1 MMTKSRP
8 RTSNQVR
15 SRLFAAIGVC
25 AMAVAAYAWTS
36 AAKADDAQ
44 APVAKADDA
53 QAPAAQTG
61 GAAEAAFDGQ
71 RAFEHLRRLVAIGPR
86 PAGSVQIREARA
98 YITRELSA
106 LGLTVQEQPFTAA
119 TPLGPVA
126 MVNLIVRLNGRRPE
140 RVLVT
145 GHYDTKLFKDQV
157 FVGANDGA
165 SSAALLIELARVL
178 SARPREYTQELIWFD
193 GEEAVRRDWAGQ
205 DNTYGSRFYVQA
217 ARQAGAIGSIK
228 AMVLVDM
235 IGARDLIVRRDTLS
249 TPWLTDLIW
258 STARQ
263 LGYGQV
269 FLDDGFPVEDDHGP
283 FLAAGVPSVDIID
296 LNDYPEW
303 HKSTDDLSHVS
314 AESLQIVGNV
324 LVAALPKIQ

>member
-1 MMTKSRP
+1 MRARM
-8 RTSNQVR
+8 
-15 SRLFAAIGVC
+15 LAAIGIS
-25 AMAVAAYAWTS
+25 ALAVAVHAWTS
-36 AAKADDAQ
+36 VTRADDAQ
-44 APVAKADDA
+44 EPVAKASG
-53 QAPAAQTG
+53 PAG
-61 GAAEAAFDGQ
+61 VAFDGQ

-98 YITRELSA
+98 YITRELST

-119 TPLGPVA
+119 TPVGPVA

-217 ARQAGAIGSIK
+217 ARQAGAISSIK

-235 IGARDLIVRRDTLS
+235 IGARDLIIRRDTLS
-249 TPWLTDLIW
+249 TPWLTDLVW
-258 STARQ
+258 STARR

-303 HKSTDDLSHVS
+303 HTSTDDLSHVS

-324 LVAALPKIQ
+324 LVAALPEIR